1 MLAKW
6 RLDKTYKSEVETCC
20 EGYCSV
26 IHKCADGEVNAYIHY
41 VFLMVGSHIDQL
53 SIKAFL
59 MLSSVNCNFMYPPLQ
74 IDSKKTREPAL
85 VYLLVS
91 DC

>member
-20 EGYCSV
+20 EGYCLV

-41 VFLMVGSHIDQL
+41 VFLMVGSQ
-53 SIKAFL
+53 
-59 MLSSVNCNFMYPPLQ
+59 
-74 IDSKKTREPAL
+74 
-85 VYLLVS
+85 
-91 DC
+91 